1 MWIVWRRPSFL
12 TFVGCTTPCARPASA
27 LSSWWSRRSSRIV
40 RIGRPPY
47 RRNAARLLELGLTVP
62 YAVAGTQDAVVR
74 EEVGPLVG
82 EPVLVKNTASGFNS
96 SNLGQVL
103 RNWGVETLV
112 FTGVATNFCVEC
124 TLRDASDLGFD
135 CILIEDACAAVN
147 ASTHELGVES
157 VRPFAQVVTTDEFI
171 AILRQD

>member
-1 MWIVWRRPSFL
+1 
-12 TFVGCTTPCARPASA
+12 
-27 LSSWWSRRSSRIV
+27 
-40 RIGRPPY
+40 
-47 RRNAARLLELGLTVP
+47 
-62 YAVAGTQDAVVR
+62 VVR